1 VIPRYSLP
9 EISALFTDEARF
21 GAWLEVEVL
30 AVEAWARLG
39 VVPADD
45 ARAVRERA
53 GFDVAKIHEREKVTD
68 HDVAAF
74 VDVVQERVG
83 PPAGTWVHYGLTS
96 SDVVDTALALQM
108 TRAVD
113 LLAGAAAQLENAI
126 AKRAREF
133 RDTPMV
139 GRTHGIHAEPTT
151 FGAKLALWAMQVRR
165 DRERLARA
173 RATIA
178 VGKLSGAVGTYSNVD
193 PAVERYVC
201 EQLGLRPVPATQV
214 LPRDRHAEVMYT
226 CASIGATVES
236 FALEVRHLQRTEVRE
251 AEEPF
256 REGEQKGS
264 SAMPHK
270 RNPIKSEQMCGLARV
285 LRSNLQAALEDVAL
299 WHERDISHSSVER
312 IIVPD
317 SLMLAYYVLVKF
329 RQVVEGLRVYPER
342 MMRNLESSFGL
353 VFSQPVLLA
362 LVEAGRTRDEAYRM
376 VQRNAMR
383 AWQEERSFRELLA
396 ADPEVTATLDAA
408 RLDAC
413 FDLKRALANINRVFD
428 ALDDLGEL
436 PA

>member
-1 VIPRYSLP
+1 MIPRYSLP

-39 VVPADD
+39 VVPEED
-45 ARAVRERA
+45 ARAVRARA
-53 GFDVAKIHEREKVTD
+53 GFDVAAVHERERVTD

-83 PPAGTWVHYGLTS
+83 APAGAWVHYGLTS

-113 LLAGAAAQLENAI
+113 LLSDAAARLENAI

-133 RDTPMV
+133 RDTPTV

-193 PAVERYVC
+193 PAVEGYVC
-201 EQLGLRPVPATQV
+201 EHLGLRPVPATQV
-214 LPRDRHAEVMYT
+214 LPRDRHAEVMYA

-236 FALEVRHLQRTEVRE
+236 FALEIRHLQRTEVRE
-251 AEEPF
+251 AEEGF

-285 LRSNLQAALEDVAL
+285 LRANLQAALEDVAL

-329 RQVVEGLRVYPER
+329 RAVVENLRVHPER
-342 MMRNLESSFGL
+342 MLRNLDASFGL

-362 LVEAGRTRDEAYRM
+362 LIEAGRTRDEAYRI

-383 AWQEERSFRELLA
+383 AWQEERPFRDLLG
-396 ADPEVTATLDAA
+396 ADPEVAAILDEA

-413 FDLKRALANINRVFD
+413 FDLKRALANVNRVFD
-428 ALDDLGEL
+428 ALDDMGEL

>member
-1 VIPRYSLP
+1 
-9 EISALFTDEARF
+9 
-21 GAWLEVEVL
+21 
-30 AVEAWARLG
+30 
-39 VVPADD
+39 
-45 ARAVRERA
+45 
-53 GFDVAKIHEREKVTD
+53 
-68 HDVAAF
+68 
-74 VDVVQERVG
+74 
-83 PPAGTWVHYGLTS
+83 
-96 SDVVDTALALQM
+96 
-108 TRAVD
+108 
-113 LLAGAAAQLENAI
+113 
-126 AKRAREF
+126 
-133 RDTPMV
+133 MV

-173 RATIA
+173 RITIA

-201 EQLGLRPVPATQV
+201 ERLGLEAVPATQV

-226 CASIGATVES
+226 CASIGASIET
-236 FALEVRHLQRTEVRE
+236 FALEIRHLQRTEVRE
-251 AEEPF
+251 AEEGF

-285 LRSNLQAALEDVAL
+285 LAAYLQPALEDIAL

-317 SLMLAYYVLVKF
+317 QLMLTYYMLVKF
-329 RQVVEGLRVYPER
+329 RQVIENLRVYPER
-342 MMRNLESSFGL
+342 MLRNLDASFGL

-362 LVEAGRTRDEAYRM
+362 LIESGRTRDEAYRM

-383 AWQEERSFRELLA
+383 SWQEERSFRELLA
-396 ADPEVTATLDAA
+396 ADPEVGVTLDAA

-428 ALDDLGEL
+428 ALDEMGEL
-436 PA
+436 SA